1 MSERITPRRLQA
13 EETKKRIYKSA
24 LQLFKEKDF
33 EDVTI
38 ALICK
43 NAGVST
49 GHFYNYF
56 ESKEALLLSQ
66 YPAFDDLIRNE
77 FIYKKHESYIGA
89 IKDLIY
95 QQTAGAE
102 RVGSELFSQML
113 RLQLRLHGQYVLE
126 EDRYINAYLEKLITG
141 AIKEGSIDPSYEP
154 KKIAKMILRQSRGV
168 LLNWSMSGGT
178 YEIAKVAVEDLTI
191 LLNGLKPV

>member
-49 GHFYNYF
+49 GHF
-56 ESKEALLLSQ
+56 
-66 YPAFDDLIRNE
+66 
-77 FIYKKHESYIGA
+77 
-89 IKDLIY
+89 
-95 QQTAGAE
+95 
-102 RVGSELFSQML
+102 
-113 RLQLRLHGQYVLE
+113 
-126 EDRYINAYLEKLITG
+126 
-141 AIKEGSIDPSYEP
+141 
-154 KKIAKMILRQSRGV
+154 
-168 LLNWSMSGGT
+168 
-178 YEIAKVAVEDLTI
+178 
-191 LLNGLKPV
+191 